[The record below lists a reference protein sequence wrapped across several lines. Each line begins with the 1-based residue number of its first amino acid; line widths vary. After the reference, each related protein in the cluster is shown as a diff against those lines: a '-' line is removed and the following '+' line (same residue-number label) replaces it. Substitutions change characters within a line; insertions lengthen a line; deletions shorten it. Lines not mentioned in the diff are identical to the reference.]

1 MKKIKIADITLK
13 EALSLTFKEKIE
25 IAKLLDRL
33 SVDAMEIPKIEDA
46 RVDTLLVK
54 SIASVVKNSAV
65 VLEAGYTPEEIDIAF
80 EAVKGAE
87 KPVLQIAL
95 PMSIVG
101 MEYTLRK
108 KPAAMLDAVA
118 ELVAYAKTKAVQV
131 EFMALDATRADGE
144 FIKKAVDAAV
154 RAGAARVILCDDA
167 GEMMPDSF
175 KQFVFSVKEAAGDAE
190 LGVSCSDFLKVAAAS
205 AIGSVAAGATVLRAS
220 AKESA
225 AVPSVESLVNIIRT
239 CGSSLEIQADIKTTE
254 FKRISDQ
261 IQWICNEK
269 HGKNASLGSVSVTE
283 DIAVAL
289 KAGDELNTVSAAV
302 EKLGYDL
309 NEEDLF
315 KVFDEFN
322 RIASKKGTVGAKE
335 LDAIVAS
342 AALQA
347 VPVYKLVSYVI
358 NSGNIITATAD
369 IKLEKDGEEKQAVC
383 IGDGPI
389 DAAFLTIEQ
398 IVGRHFELDDFQI
411 QAVTEGREA
420 MGSALV
426 KLRWNGKSYSG
437 KGLSTDIIGA
447 SIRAYVN
454 ALNKIVYQE
463 G

>member
-13 EALSLTFKEKIE
+13 EAAALTFKEKIE

-33 SVDAMEIPKIEDA
+33 SVDAVEIPKIEDI

-54 SIASVVKNSAV
+54 SIASVVKSSAV
-65 VLEAGYTPEEIDIAF
+65 VIEAGYTPQEIDIAF

-95 PMSIVG
+95 PMSTVG

-108 KPAAMLDAVA
+108 KPAAMLETVA
-118 ELVAYAKTKAVQV
+118 ELVAYAKTKAVPV
-131 EFMALDATRADGE
+131 EFVALDATRADRE
-144 FIKKAVDAAV
+144 FIKKAVEAAV
-154 RAGAARVILCDDA
+154 FAGAGRVILCDDA

-175 KQFVFSVKEAAGDAE
+175 KQFVAAVKEAVGSAE

-205 AIGSVAAGATVLRAS
+205 AIGSVAVGATVLRAS
-220 AKESA
+220 AKEST
-225 AVPSVESLVNIIRT
+225 AVPSVGSLVNIIRT
-239 CGSSLEIQADIKTTE
+239 CGSTLEIEAEIKTTE
-254 FKRISDQ
+254 FKRISDRSMDRD
-261 IQWICNEK
+261 EK
-269 HGKNASLGSVSVTE
+269 HGKSTSLGTVNVAE
-283 DIAVAL
+283 DIAIAL
-289 KAGDELNTVSAAV
+289 KDGDELKTVSSAV

-322 RIASKKGTVGAKE
+322 RIVSKKGTVGAKE

-347 VPVYKLVSYVI
+347 APTYKLVSYVI
-358 NSGNIITATAD
+358 NSGNIITATAN

-420 MGSALV
+420 MG
-426 KLRWNGKSYSG
+426 
-437 KGLSTDIIGA
+437 LS
-447 SIRAYVN
+447 SC
-454 ALNKIVYQE
+454 
-463 G
+463 

>member
-1 MKKIKIADITLK
+1 MKKIKIADVTLK
-13 EALSLTFKEKIE
+13 EAAALSFKEKIE

-33 SVDAMEIPKIEDA
+33 HVDAIEIPKIQDIQ
-46 RVDTLLVK
+46 VDTLLIK
-54 SIASVVKNSAV
+54 SIASLVKNSAV
-65 VLEAGYTPEEIDIAF
+65 VMDAGYTPAEIDAAF
-80 EAVKGAE
+80 EAVKGAQ

-95 PMSIVG
+95 PMSTVG

-108 KPAAMLDAVA
+108 KPAAMLETVK
-118 ELVAYAKTKAVQV
+118 ELVAYAKTKTQRVVFAA
-131 EFMALDATRADGE
+131 MDATRADID
-144 FIKKAVDAAV
+144 FVKQAVAAAAA
-154 RAGAARVILCDDA
+154 AGACGVMLCDDA
-167 GEMMPDSF
+167 GETMPDTF
-175 KQFVFSVKEAAGDAE
+175 KQFVAAVKEAAGGAE
-190 LGVSCSDFLKVAAAS
+190 IGVSCSDFLSVAAAS
-205 AIGSVAAGATVLRAS
+205 AVGSISAGAAVLRAS
-220 AKESA
+220 AKAST
-225 AVPSVESLVNIIRT
+225 AVPSIESLVNIIRT
-239 CGSSLEIQADIKTTE
+239 CGSALEIETGIKTTE

-261 IQWICNEK
+261 IRWICSEK
-269 HGKNASLGSVSVTE
+269 HGKTSAFDAAGME
-283 DIAVAL
+283 DIGIIL
-289 KAGDELNTVSAAV
+289 KDGDELATVSAAV

-322 RIASKKGTVGAKE
+322 RIACKKGTVGAKE

-347 VPVYKLVSYVI
+347 APTYKLISYVI
-358 NSGNIITATAD
+358 NSGNIVTATAN
-369 IKLEKDGEEKQAVC
+369 IKLEKDGEERQAVC

-398 IVGRHFELDDFQI
+398 IAGRHFELDDFQI

-454 ALNKIVYQE
+454 ALNKIVSKE
-463 G
+463 D

>member
-13 EALSLTFKEKIE
+13 EAASLTFKEKIE

-33 SVDAMEIPKIEDA
+33 HVDAIEIPKIQNI
-46 RVDTLLVK
+46 RVDTLLIK
-54 SIASVVKNSAV
+54 SILSVVKNSTV
-65 VLEAGYTPEEIDIAF
+65 VIEAGYTPEEIDIAF
-80 EAVKGAE
+80 DAVKGA
-87 KPVLQIAL
+87 KNPTLQIAL
-95 PMSIVG
+95 PMSVVG

-108 KPAAMLDAVA
+108 KPAAMLETVKD
-118 ELVAYAKTKAVQV
+118 LVAYAKTKTEQV
-131 EFMALDATRADGE
+131 EFMALDATRADPE
-144 FIKKAVDAAV
+144 FIKKAVTTAV
-154 RAGAARVILCDDA
+154 AAGACRVMLCDDA

-175 KQFVFSVKEAAGDAE
+175 KQFTAEVGQAAGTAE
-190 LGVSCSDFLKVAAAS
+190 LGVSCSNFLQVAAAS

-220 AKESA
+220 AKETNT
-225 AVPSVESLVNIIRT
+225 VPSIESLVNIVRT
-239 CGSSLEIQADIKTTE
+239 CGSTLKIEADIKVTE

-261 IQWICNEK
+261 IRWICSEK
-269 HGKNASLGSVSVTE
+269 HTKNSVLNAAGTTE
-283 DIAVAL
+283 EILVAL
-289 KAGDELNTVSAAV
+289 KAGDEMSTVSAAV

-322 RIASKKGTVGAKE
+322 RIVSKKGTVGAKE

-342 AALQA
+342 AALQTA
-347 VPVYKLVSYVI
+347 PTYTLVSYVI

-426 KLRWNGKSYSG
+426 KLRCNGKSYSG

-447 SIRAYVN
+447 SIRAYIN

>member
-1 MKKIKIADITLK
+1 M
-13 EALSLTFKEKIE
+13 
-25 IAKLLDRL
+25 
-33 SVDAMEIPKIEDA
+33 
-46 RVDTLLVK
+46 
-54 SIASVVKNSAV
+54 
-65 VLEAGYTPEEIDIAF
+65 
-80 EAVKGAE
+80 
-87 KPVLQIAL
+87 
-95 PMSIVG
+95 
-101 MEYTLRK
+101 
-108 KPAAMLDAVA
+108 
-118 ELVAYAKTKAVQV
+118 
-131 EFMALDATRADGE
+131 
-144 FIKKAVDAAV
+144 
-154 RAGAARVILCDDA
+154 
-167 GEMMPDSF
+167 
-175 KQFVFSVKEAAGDAE
+175 
-190 LGVSCSDFLKVAAAS
+190 
-205 AIGSVAAGATVLRAS
+205 
-220 AKESA
+220 
-225 AVPSVESLVNIIRT
+225 VNIIRT
-239 CGSSLEIQADIKTTE
+239 CGSTLEIEADIKATE

-261 IQWICNEK
+261 IQWICDEK
-269 HGKNASLGSVSVTE
+269 HGKSTSPGTVNVAE
-283 DIAVAL
+283 DIAIAL
-289 KAGDELNTVSAAV
+289 KDGDELKTVSSAV

-322 RIASKKGTVGAKE
+322 RIVSKKGTVGAKE

-347 VPVYKLVSYVI
+347 APTYKLVSYVI
-358 NSGNIITATAD
+358 NSGNIITATAN